1 MRVWPQRMRD
11 CLPSSPASKQKFIW
25 PQTQMLNVT
34 ASNQIKIWQPMSGL
48 LCPLRAGEAV
58 PAQLLRGLAQPSAT
72 ARLLAGLAVMHWARA
87 AEAAALVPSAIAAEA
102 APVPA
107 RVVEAVFAA
116 LAVPGTP
123 SPNRTLIHR

>member
-1 MRVWPQRMRD
+1 
-11 CLPSSPASKQKFIW
+11 
-25 PQTQMLNVT
+25 ML
-34 ASNQIKIWQPMSGL
+34 ASNQISIWQAMSGL

-72 ARLLAGLAVMHWARA
+72 ARLLAGLAVMHWAQA
-87 AEAAALVPSAIAAEA
+87 AEAAALVPSAVAAEA

-123 SPNRTLIHR
+123 NPNRAFIHR